1 MLCVNIMCLQTAVPE
16 ESNKNVKD
24 LKNILD
30 SVREDIKRE
39 IKDMTRTIL
48 KGIVHHEAK
57 DVRDPPGGKNH
68 SKDKHSSLAAKRHF
82 TASEGELNTFYL
94 TKLRK

>member
-1 MLCVNIMCLQTAVPE
+1 MTCILCLQTAVHE
-16 ESNKNVKD
+16 ESKNVKD

-57 DVRDPPGGKNH
+57 DVRNPPGGKNH

-82 TASEGELNTFYL
+82 TASESELNTFYL
-94 TKLRK
+94 TKLSK